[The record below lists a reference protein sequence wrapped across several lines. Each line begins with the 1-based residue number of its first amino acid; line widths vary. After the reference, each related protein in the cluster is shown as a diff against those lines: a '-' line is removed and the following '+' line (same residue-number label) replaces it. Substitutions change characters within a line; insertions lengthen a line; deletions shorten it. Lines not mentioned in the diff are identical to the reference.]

1 MIESNLTVNSSSQ
14 VERALEE
21 FRKQVLEPYGMK
33 FLIVGSLALNK
44 LGMEVDEPHDIDMEV
59 ICTPEQEKNVFQLL
73 SDSQKN
79 SMYQIKGQGDYHSN
93 AERLMDKVT
102 WKHNP
107 YIFKW
112 GDCLINVWVV
122 TEFSHTYIQLSNG
135 ICYVQ
140 VMSVIRKK
148 TAYQRDK
155 DRAFLVNLAYRFLR
169 MCGANSE
176 KTSAYSTPTGEN
188 PND

>member
-1 MIESNLTVNSSSQ
+1 MIESNLTVDSSSK

-21 FRKQVLEPYGMK
+21 FRKQVLEPNGIK

-59 ICTPEQEKNVFQLL
+59 ICTPEQEQNIFKLL

-79 SMYQIKGQGDYHSN
+79 NMYQMKENEGYHSN
-93 AERLMDKVT
+93 AERLMEKVT
-102 WKHNP
+102 WKHKP

-112 GDCLINVWVV
+112 GDCFINVWVV
-122 TEFSHTYIQLSNG
+122 TEFSHTYIQLQNG
-135 ICYVQ
+135 ICYAQ

-148 TAYQRDK
+148 IAYQRNK
-155 DRAFLVNLAYRFLR
+155 DRAFLVNLAYRFLE
-169 MCGANSE
+169 MCGASS
-176 KTSAYSTPTGEN
+176 KRTSSLFNPHKGES
-188 PND
+188 